1 LGIDT
6 PTPSTNPPG
15 DPPTNSAYSDSQ
27 SIWFW
32 VVVSVWVVANLLLL
46 LNESSRAPLSVKI
59 GFAVGFILLQTAL
72 TVSLAAATFYDALRS
87 GIYKIPGKR
96 SFLNISPL
104 AWGLLTVFFFGV
116 TFPLYVINR
125 NRLRTIHTKN
135 DLFVAVVVLG
145 VIRFAMFALTIKGFF

>member
-1 LGIDT
+1 MDT
-6 PTPSTNPPG
+6 PTPSTNSPG

-32 VVVSVWVVANLLLL
+32 VVVSVWVVANLRLL
-46 LNESSRAPLSVKI
+46 LNESSTAPLFVL
-59 GFAVGFILLQTAL
+59 GFIFLQTAL

-104 AWGLLTVFFFGV
+104 AWGLLTLLFFGV

-125 NRLRTIHTKN
+125 NQLRTIHTKN
-135 DLFVAVVVLG
+135 DLFAAVVVLG

>member
-1 LGIDT
+1 MDT
-6 PTPSTNPPG
+6 PTPSTNPP
-15 DPPTNSAYSDSQ
+15 DNPPTNSAYSDSQ

-32 VVVSVWVVANLLLL
+32 VVVSVWVVANLGLL
-46 LNESSRAPLSVKI
+46 LNESSIAPLFVI
-59 GFAVGFILLQTAL
+59 GFIFFQTAL

-104 AWGLLTVFFFGV
+104 AWGLLTLFFFGV

-145 VIRFAMFALTIKGFF
+145 VIRFAMFALAIKGSF